1 MPVQMVCDST
11 SLVSAAL
18 RDSLP
23 TGGGPSS
30 SSGGGNNSVTTSG
43 FLEPDEDIDRIE
55 STLAVAIKRNQLRPI
70 RYEEVPGFGQEL
82 DSLKSKYTVLK
93 TTSSSA
99 GTTVNG
105 INGSSG
111 GSSSLMNGGSMA
123 KPTSTSDSNGIGAT
137 QQNGPQSAGKDQLPV
152 PKRVL
157 YARDNVQIGWKATGR
172 KWQTGA
178 GMTNVGNTCY
188 LNSTL
193 QALFHVPAIA
203 NWLISDVTHRE
214 RCDDS
219 NGQGGCII
227 CAMAKTLLASQSQN
241 QGAIKPYLVYSKLR
255 LVCKHLVLGRQ
266 EDAHEFLRY
275 LVEAMEKSYLA
286 RFKNSK
292 EFDQLTKETTPLN
305 QILGG
310 YLRSEVKCL
319 SCQHISTTF
328 QHFEDL
334 LLDIR
339 KANSIEDA
347 LDVYFARERLEE
359 NQYKCEACKKRVA
372 ATKQFSL
379 ERAPFALCIQLKRF
393 SMMGGKINKHVDLRN
408 RLDLSP
414 YCKTGKLT
422 YRLVSMVTHLGNT
435 QHCGHYT
442 AIGGTES
449 GSYYVFDDSSV
460 RPIAMQNVTSTNAY
474 IIFYE
479 LESVQNGIKSTASS
493 TATSASY
500 AASASTTG
508 SSSSGKQLLGSNSGA
523 PAGSTTASPLRV
535 LGASGQSGHN
545 PLLPSKLENRPGFIG
560 PVLPGQP
567 QHQTPQE
574 KAKKL
579 ANGLSNHHIHF
590 NDAEDDFGE
599 PTSRLS
605 PVSSTT
611 SSLSSPS
618 PNKQSRPTTL
628 PSPKKPTPAS
638 PASVK
643 NRFGMTITTNGVS
656 STAAASSTSNGT
668 SQKPSTS
675 SASSSSA
682 LTASTSAPTLP
693 SMPKLCNSSAA
704 AKNGESSGGTSSTV
718 GLNGN
723 IKSASTTALSN
734 GHKAV
739 RLVPYDDGDDD
750 DDDEEE
756 VLEQRRIGS
765 NGHNRVQQH
774 DSDEDEERLHP
785 SAGNPKSVAP
795 DEEEDSSC
803 SPKSPPVIKS
813 KTGLWKVSDN
823 RPGSSSSS
831 SANSS
836 KNASPATSGNSSPAN
851 YQNHNGNATS
861 TVTNGRNG
869 PLASGYQTNGRQQQ
883 PYQQQQQPYQGNAFN
898 FNGYNRNGNAN
909 QSDVVNQLQ
918 KFSHRGYG
926 APVRSWNGQQTHMDR
941 ELALERREDRKRQ
954 MEDDRE
960 TEMDRGRTKK
970 VKTNF
975 YQGNGNSGGGG
986 YQQQRDGGNPFQSYQ
1001 NNQMNGGGGMN
1012 NNGNGN
1018 NNRKWNNNGYNGNGG
1033 QRQQKFCDS
1042 NRNGG
1047 NYYQN
1052 GNNYHRNQ
1060 NGFRNGGRGRNGFFN
1075 KSYNHHQRD
1084 NVGTSNGYH
1093 NNR

>member
-1 MPVQMVCDST
+1 MVCDST

-23 TGGGPSS
+23 STGGGGGPSNGATS
-30 SSGGGNNSVTTSG
+30 AGNPVTTSG

-55 STLAVAIKRNQLRPI
+55 SNLAVAIKRNQLRPI

-82 DSLKSKYTVLK
+82 DALKSKYTVLK
-93 TTSSSA
+93 TTSNSATSSSDKTA
-99 GTTVNG
+99 FNG
-105 INGSSG
+105 GLTNGS
-111 GSSSLMNGGSMA
+111 MT
-123 KPTSTSDSNGIGAT
+123 KPTSEGSTL
-137 QQNGPQSAGKDQLPV
+137 QNGAGKDQLPV

-157 YARDNVQIGWKATGR
+157 YPRENVQIGWKATGR

-203 NWLISDVTHRE
+203 NWLISDAGHRE
-214 RCDDS
+214 RCDDN

-227 CAMAKTLLASQSQN
+227 CAMAKTLLASQSSN

-393 SMMGGKINKHVDLRN
+393 SMMGGKINKHVELRN

-442 AIGGTES
+442 AIGCTES

-460 RPIAMQNVTSTNAY
+460 RPISMQNVTSTNAY

-500 AASASTTG
+500 AASTSATG
-508 SSSSGKQLLGSNSGA
+508 SSSSSKQLGSN
-523 PAGSTTASPLRV
+523 PNNSTGTTPSTSSPLRV
-535 LGASGQSGHN
+535 LGPSNNPGHN
-545 PLLPSKLENRPGFIG
+545 PLLPSKLENRPAFIG
-560 PVLPGQP
+560 PMLPGQQP
-567 QHQTPQE
+567 PTSQE
-574 KAKKL
+574 KAPKKL
-579 ANGLSNHHIHF
+579 ANGLTTNSHIHF
-590 NDAEDDFGE
+590 PSSD
-599 PTSRLS
+599 PTPTS

-618 PNKQSRPTTL
+618 PVKQSRPTTL
-628 PSPKKPTPAS
+628 PQSPKKPNPAS
-638 PASVK
+638 TATPTK
-643 NRFGMTITTNGVS
+643 NRFGMTITNGLNSPSSSTNGS
-656 STAAASSTSNGT
+656 
-668 SQKPSTS
+668 KPSTS
-675 SASSSSA
+675 SV
-682 LTASTSAPTLP
+682 PPPPQPPQLP
-693 SMPKLCNSSAA
+693 SMPKLCNSPAA
-704 AKNGESSGGTSSTV
+704 GKNGSDAASSV
-718 GLNGN
+718 GING
-723 IKSASTTALSN
+723 KSAN
-734 GHKAV
+734 GSSKAV
-739 RLVPYDDGDDD
+739 RLVPYDDGDDEDDDD
-750 DDDEEE
+750 DDDEEDNARE
-756 VLEQRRIGS
+756 LKRRNGSS
-765 NGHNRVQQH
+765 NGHHRREQRE
-774 DSDEDEERLHP
+774 SDEDEERLHP
-785 SAGNPKSVAP
+785 SASNQPNAA
-795 DEEEDSSC
+795 DDDDSSC

-823 RPGSSSSS
+823 RPSSSSS
-831 SANSS
+831 SSSGGSANSS
-836 KNASPATSGNSSPAN
+836 KNPSPATSGNSSPAN
-851 YQNHNGNATS
+851 YQTIHNGNS
-861 TVTNGRNG
+861 SSVTNGRATNGG
-869 PLASGYQTNGRQQQ
+869 PLASGYQPNGGRQNSYQS
-883 PYQQQQQPYQGNAFN
+883 QQQQHQQQQFQGNA
-898 FNGYNRNGNAN
+898 FNGYNRNGGG
-909 QSDVVNQLQ
+909 DVVQQL
-918 KFSHRGYG
+918 KNFSHRGYG
-926 APVRSWNGQQTHMDR
+926 APVRSWNGQQTHINR

-970 VKTNF
+970 VKTHF
-975 YQGNGNSGGGG
+975 YNGNH
-986 YQQQRDGGNPFQSYQ
+986 QQNQQRDGNPFQNYQ
-1001 NNQMNGGGGMN
+1001 SNQMNGGGGGGGMN
-1012 NNGNGN
+1012 NNN
-1018 NNRKWNNNGYNGNGG
+1018 NNRNKWNNNGYNGGG
-1033 QRQQKFCDS
+1033 KFFQN
-1042 NRNGG
+1042 NRNNYYGNGNG
-1047 NYYQN
+1047 NYY
-1052 GNNYHRNQ
+1052 RNQ

-1093 NNR
+1093 GGR